1 MSFSRR
7 ESTKKTARRITYIA
21 VAAAMLGLPSIA
33 DAQGYDH
40 GGGDETFSVV
50 TTVETPTKSTLNGFD
65 ISFVDPSLGEYFLSD
80 STDKAILA
88 INLFTKTP
96 VLLGATAGF
105 TGAPTTCIVPHAC
118 NGPDGNF
125 TVHDRNGPQIWAG
138 NGNSDVI
145 VLSYPSGS
153 VVKDISTATPGLAT
167 TYLRADEG
175 CWDPEDHLAL
185 VANDSALPAP
195 YINFIRTDNY
205 QIVKQ
210 MVFDGKSGTST
221 LSGIS
226 IGHGPNATN
235 GIEQCQWNAREHAF
249 YLNVPEVNG
258 SGSDTANGNVVVINP
273 HSLEIVQ
280 TFDIPVAECAGPQGM
295 AIGPAPQILLGCN
308 AKGPPNNTGAQ
319 NAAIMDEENGH
330 LIKVLDNQG
339 GNDEVWFN
347 PGDGHYSL
355 AEGSHATNDY
365 LGIVDSQPISV
376 DQQIAIAP
384 PPASG
389 SGPHS
394 VAQDPIFNEI
404 YLPIEAAVE
413 TGASAQQKICP
424 TAGVGCVAIFRAKG
438 RHEHSVYRDPDDHG
452 GR

>member
-1 MSFSRR
+1 MSFVPDVSIP
-7 ESTKKTARRITYIA
+7 KGAARRVAYFAAA
-21 VAAAMLGLPSIA
+21 VALLGLPSFA
-33 DAQGYDH
+33 AAQWYNHGGG

-50 TTVETPTKSTLNGFD
+50 ATVEPPTKSTLNGFD
-65 ISFVDPSLGEYFLSD
+65 ISFVDASLGEYFLSD

-88 INLFTKTP
+88 INLSTKTP

-105 TGAPTTCIVPHAC
+105 TGAPATCGVPHAC

-145 VLSYPSGS
+145 ILSYPSGS
-153 VVKDISTATPGLAT
+153 LVKDLSTATPGLAT
-167 TYLRADEG
+167 NYYRADEG

-205 QIVKQ
+205 TIVKQ
-210 MVFDGKSGTST
+210 IVFDGKSGPST
-221 LSGIS
+221 LGGIS

-249 YLNVPEVNG
+249 YLNLPEVNG
-258 SGSDTANGNVVVINP
+258 TGSDTADGNVVVINP
-273 HSLEIVQ
+273 HTLQIVQ
-280 TFDIPVAECAGPQGM
+280 KFDIPVADCAGPQGM

-308 AKGPPNNTGAQ
+308 AKGPPNNTGPQ
-319 NAAIMDEENGH
+319 NAAVMDEENGH

-339 GNDEVWFN
+339 GNDEVWYN

-355 AEGSHATNDY
+355 AEGSHATTDY
-365 LGIVDSQPISV
+365 LGIVDSQPIAV

-384 PPASG
+384 PPAAG

-394 VAQDPIFNEI
+394 VAEDPIFNEI

-413 TGASAQQKICP
+413 AGASAQQQICP
-424 TAGVGCVAIFRAKG
+424 TAGVGCVAIFRSNK
-438 RHEHSVYRDPDDHG
+438 RDNHYVYRGH
-452 GR
+452 

>member
-1 MSFSRR
+1 MSVVPDLSTRR
-7 ESTKKTARRITYIA
+7 TAKCLAYVA
-21 VAAAMLGLPSIA
+21 VAAALLGSVA
-33 DAQGYDH
+33 AAQWYHH
-40 GGGDETFSVV
+40 GGGGGEETFSVV

-65 ISFVDPSLGEYFLSD
+65 ISYVDPSVGEYFLSD

-88 INLFTKTP
+88 INLFTKAPT
-96 VLLGATAGF
+96 LLGTGAGF
-105 TGAPTTCIVPHAC
+105 TGAPATCLVPHAC
-118 NGPDGNF
+118 NGPDGEF
-125 TVHDRNGPQIWAG
+125 TVHDQNGTQIWAG
-138 NGNSDVI
+138 NGNSDVV

-175 CWDPEDHLAL
+175 CWDPDDHLVL
-185 VANDSALPAP
+185 MANDSAIPHP

-205 QIVKQ
+205 TIVKQ
-210 MVFDGKSGTST
+210 IVFDGGSGTST
-221 LSGIS
+221 LGGIS

-235 GIEQCQWNAREHAF
+235 GIEQCNWNEREHAF

-258 SGSDTANGNVVVINP
+258 SGNDTADGNVVVINP
-273 HSLEIVQ
+273 HTLQIVQ

-308 AKGPPNNTGAQ
+308 AKGPPNNTGPQ
-319 NAAIMDEENGH
+319 NAAVMDEENGH

-355 AEGSHATNDY
+355 AEGSHAITDY
-365 LGIVDSQPISV
+365 LGIVDSQPISL

-384 PPASG
+384 APAAG

-394 VAQDPIFNEI
+394 VAEDPIFNEI
-404 YLPIEAAVE
+404 YMPIEASV
-413 TGASAQQKICP
+413 ASPICP
-424 TAGVGCVAIFRAKG
+424 TTGVGCVAVFKSNRPEQ
-438 RHEHSVYRDPDDHG
+438 HFVYRGH
-452 GR
+452 